1 MQVLAMR
8 RAAADQTQEQARQ
21 LATVEARV
29 RTAVARKDDAI
40 AALHTQL
47 AATLRR
53 LREAEALL

>member
-1 MQVLAMR
+1 MR
-8 RAAADQTQEQARQ
+8 REAAEQKHDLARQ

-53 LREAEALL
+53 LREVEGLL